1 MNKQNLQNTNSNNHG
16 DSKEVINVVLEW
28 SKQITTLS
36 SGTLVLSAT
45 FVKDIFQG
53 TVLHQWVLVVSWLL
67 FALSA
72 IFGIILLGNICFLF
86 SSHNTK
92 QPSIYNCATRTI
104 ALFHCCFFGIGL
116 ALFFYFAS
124 YNFINTNKIKVDES
138 KSKPKISSPI
148 NQKINKVISNGST
161 RTR

>member
-1 MNKQNLQNTNSNNHG
+1 MSDQNIPNSNANNNG

-28 SKQITTLS
+28 SKQITTLA

-53 TVLHQWVLVVSWLL
+53 TVLHQWALVSSWLL

-86 SSHNTK
+86 SN
-92 QPSIYNCATRTI
+92 QNEEPPSIYNGATRII
-104 ALFHCCFFGIGL
+104 ALIHCCSFGIGL

-124 YNFINTNKIKVDES
+124 YNFISTNKIKVEILED
-138 KSKPKISSPI
+138 KSNISSPLKNKDKGI
-148 NQKINKVISNGST
+148 ITNQ
-161 RTR
+161 